1 VTVGR
6 ALITGAG
13 GFVGS
18 ALAGG
23 FLRLGWQVCALDTTF
38 DVPARARLSEA
49 ELVCADLGGPLPEL
63 SRADV
68 IIHAAA
74 LTTGPEALGITP
86 AEHLRRNMLPLLAA
100 LGLAEAM
107 APRAFVFLSST
118 GVFAAGDGDADLTD
132 RSEPSGSGPY
142 AAAKRA
148 GEIVVPAVLGAA
160 TAPHVLRLGHI
171 CGLAEASRPTRAR
184 VSPMAEMVAAA
195 RAGEAVPLASTDP
208 LRDWTAAE
216 DLAPAMVRLLAAPP
230 AGRVL
235 HFGSPHRMTDSAMA
249 ARIAARIP
257 GLRIETR
264 PAATPKAPMRPSTVA
279 ALEGFSWTRPEEVID
294 ALCAARLAA

>member
-1 VTVGR
+1 MTGGR

-18 ALAGG
+18 ALAEG
-23 FLRLGWQVCALDTTF
+23 FMRLGWQVCALDATF
-38 DVPARARLSEA
+38 DAPTRARLA
-49 ELVCADLGGPLPEL
+49 GADLVTADLDGPLPDL
-63 SRADV
+63 PRADL

-74 LTTGPEALGITP
+74 LTTGAEALGITD
-86 AEHLRRNMLPLLAA
+86 AEHIRRNMVPLLVA
-100 LGLAEAM
+100 LGLAAAM

-118 GVFAAGDGDADLTD
+118 GVFAAGDGDPDLTD
-132 RSEPSGSGPY
+132 RSEPSGAGPY

-148 GEIVVPAVLGAA
+148 GEVLVPAALAA
-160 TAPHVLRLGHI
+160 GTAPHVLRLGHI

-195 RAGEAVPLASTDP
+195 RAGAPLPLASSDP

-216 DLAPAMVRLLAAPP
+216 DLAPAMARLLAGPP

-257 GLRIETR
+257 AAQIEQR
-264 PAATPKAPMRPSTVA
+264 PAAAPKAPMRPSAFA
-279 ALEGFSWTRPEEVID
+279 ALEGFEWTRPEAVID
-294 ALCAARLAA
+294 ALCAARVAA